1 MLNFLACKFFP
12 PLTKR
17 VSKRILTFI
26 SIDDESALRAKVD
39 EALHV
44 YDEYMKNK
52 GSDEP
57 AEAKPKEAAKEGSEE
72 NKS

>member
-1 MLNFLACKFFP
+1 MKY
-12 PLTKR
+12 
-17 VSKRILTFI
+17 ILTCDR
-26 SIDDESALRAKVD
+26 IDDESALRAKVD

-52 GSDEP
+52 PDEP
-57 AEAKPKEAAKEGSEE
+57 EAKPKEAAKEGSEE

>member
-1 MLNFLACKFFP
+1 LY
-12 PLTKR
+12 TD
-17 VSKRILTFI
+17 IFI

-57 AEAKPKEAAKEGSEE
+57 ADAKLKEAAKEGSEE

>member
-1 MLNFLACKFFP
+1 LACKFLSLLF
-12 PLTKR
+12 LKR
-17 VSKRILTFI
+17 PFVFKRILTFI

-57 AEAKPKEAAKEGSEE
+57 ADAKPKEAAKEGSEE